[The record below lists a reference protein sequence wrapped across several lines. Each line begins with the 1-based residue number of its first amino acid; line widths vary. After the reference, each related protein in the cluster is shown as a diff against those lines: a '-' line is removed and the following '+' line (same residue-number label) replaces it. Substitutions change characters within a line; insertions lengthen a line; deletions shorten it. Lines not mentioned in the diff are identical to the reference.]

1 MNETGAIKKSIEAAK
16 NLGEQAIKSVEKF
29 NVDGLE
35 SIVKSMI
42 DRKFYASLAPA
53 KTSTNAWY

>member
-42 DRKFYASLAPA
+42 DREF
-53 KTSTNAWY
+53 